1 MQKREKASNYLLWYT
16 IFMTKQLNTYYQRFL
31 LKTNKKALL
40 KSQFE
45 QFLPEVV
52 FRTTKI
58 ENPQVTR
65 SQVQSHL

>member
-1 MQKREKASNYLLWYT
+1 
-16 IFMTKQLNTYYQRFL
+16 MTKQLTTQYKRFL
-31 LKTNKKALL
+31 LKTDKKTLL

-45 QFLPEVV
+45 KFLPEVV

-58 ENPQVTR
+58 ENPEVTR